1 MTVYQNLMGQ
11 IESVGLLFNV
21 AEDQVITAS
30 GIVIEGKKALIN
42 TANDKVMG
50 IVSNGYRTVPNEE
63 IFSNFCQAI
72 EDSSIDAEGAYVNI
86 RRTESGSRA
95 MVDFVFPNEQFTVN
109 GDDSSTQ
116 LQICALNSFDGS
128 LRYITKAGGLRMKC
142 LNGQVLGNIA
152 ASYSSAHTTNLNV
165 EAGAKKVIEML
176 DQFNSAKEYWG
187 ELMQT
192 RVSDA
197 QVISVLLHFL
207 ELPLDSE
214 FQSNRRYQRVW
225 EIWRGYRAEMGSNA
239 YALYNTMTDYVTHR
253 KPRNAD
259 TAVRA
264 MANGRERIN
273 KAMATFG

>member
-11 IESVGLLFNV
+11 IESEGLLFNV

-42 TANDKVMG
+42 TANEKVMG
-50 IVSNGYRTVPNEE
+50 IVSTGYRTVPNEE

-72 EDSSIDAEGAYVNI
+72 EDSSIDAEGAHVNI

-109 GDDSSTQ
+109 GDDSKTQ

-128 LRYITKAGGLRMKC
+128 LRYITKAGGLRIKC

-152 ASYSSAHTTNLNV
+152 ASYSSAHTAGLNV

-207 ELPLDSE
+207 ELTPDSE
-214 FQSNRRYQRVW
+214 FQSNKRYQRVW